1 MGAVILRREVKRRAV
16 RGAEGQTELSRAA
29 AGKGWAAEQWAAQGG
44 VEAPTLEVLKER
56 LDVALRDVV

>member
-1 MGAVILRREVKRRAV
+1 M

-29 AGKGWAAEQWAAQGG
+29 AGKGWATEQWAAQGG